1 MKVVIVGGVAAGAS
15 AAARLRRLDEFA
27 EITLIEKGPAISYAN
42 CGLPYHVGG
51 VIPDRDNLLVMSAE
65 GFRKRFNVNV
75 RTSCEATAID
85 RKAKTVSVRNAD
97 GSVEALPYDRLLLA
111 TGATPIRIPIPG
123 LPDDRVFTLNSLTD
137 MDRLIAAVRGAKSAL
152 VIGGGAIGVG
162 TAENLAHLG
171 LAVPLV
177 GKAPNILP
185 AMLDPAMAT
194 WAEDALRETGVDL
207 RTKRT
212 VAAWADGVATLD
224 DGATVPADLV
234 VMALGVRPNSALA
247 KAAGLDLGPKGHIKV
262 DNFLHT
268 SDPSIFAAGD
278 VAEVD
283 GFAVALAGPA
293 NLQGRAFAKG
303 IVEVDDEYSDLTL
316 PYDPGLACGIV
327 KVGALTAAGT
337 GVPEARLK
345 VEGKTYVAIYA
356 HPMSHAGYYP
366 GATPIHVK
374 VLIDETGAIL
384 GAQAVGTEGVDKL
397 IDVINASACDIS
409 GCSCLADLN
418 LCYAPPYGSAKSP
431 ANMLGMIIEN
441 IDNAL
446 TRLITPAQIPEGAF
460 LLDVREPAEVA
471 GGTIPGAV
479 NIPLGDLRD
488 RLGEVPKDRPIVV
501 FCKVGQRG
509 YFAERILVQR
519 GYNVFNLSGGYTT
532 WLAYK
537 KAGLL

>member
-15 AAARLRRLDEFA
+15 AAARLRRLNEFA

-65 GFRKRFNVNV
+65 GFRKRFNVDV

-85 RKAKTVSVRNAD
+85 RTAKTVTVRNAD
-97 GSVEALPYDRLLLA
+97 GSAEALPYDRLLLA

-152 VIGGGAIGVG
+152 VIGGGAIGVE
-162 TAENLAHLG
+162 TAENLAHRG
-171 LAVPLV
+171 LTVTLV
-177 GKAPNILP
+177 EKARNILP
-185 AMLDPAMAT
+185 AMLDPEMAT

-212 VAAWADGVATLD
+212 VASWADGVATLD
-224 DGATVPADLV
+224 DGATVPADLI

-247 KAAGLDLGPKGHIKV
+247 QAAGLELGPKGHIKV

-268 SDPSIFAAGD
+268 SDPDIFAAGD

-303 IVEVDDEYSDLTL
+303 VVKVDEDSDLAL
-316 PYDPGLACGIV
+316 PYEPGLACGIV
-327 KVGALTAAGT
+327 KVGALTAAAT

-345 VEGKTYVAIYA
+345 AEKAYTAIYA

-374 VLIDETGAIL
+374 VLMGVAGEIL

-397 IDVINASACDIS
+397 IDVINASVCDIS

-431 ANMLGMIIEN
+431 ANMLGMIVEN

-446 TRLITPAQIPEGAF
+446 SSPITPAQIPEGAF

>member
-27 EITLIEKGPAISYAN
+27 EITLVEKGPAISYAN

-65 GFRKRFNVNV
+65 GFRKRFNVDV

-85 RKAKTVSVRNAD
+85 RAAKTVTVRNAD

-111 TGATPIRIPIPG
+111 TGATPIRIPVPG

-152 VIGGGAIGVG
+152 VIGGGAIGVE
-162 TAENLAHLG
+162 TAENLVHRGLTVTLG
-171 LAVPLV
+171 E
-177 GKAPNILP
+177 KAPNILP
-185 AMLDPAMAT
+185 AMLDPEMAT

-212 VAAWADGVATLD
+212 VASWADGVATLD

-247 KAAGLDLGPKGHIKV
+247 QAAGLDLGPKGHIKV
-262 DNFLHT
+262 DAFLHT
-268 SDPSIFAAGD
+268 SDPTIFAAGD

-303 IVEVDDEYSDLTL
+303 IVEVDEDSDLAL
-316 PYDPGLACGIV
+316 PYDPGLASGIV
-327 KVGALTAAGT
+327 KVGALTAAAT

-345 VEGKTYVAIYA
+345 AEKAYTAIYA

-374 VLIDETGAIL
+374 VLMGVAGEIL

-397 IDVINASACDIS
+397 IDVINASVCDIS

-431 ANMLGMIIEN
+431 ANMLGMIVEN

-446 TRLITPAQIPEGAF
+446 SSPLTPAQIPEGAF

-488 RLGEVPKDRPIVV
+488 RLGEVPKDRPVVV

>member
-65 GFRKRFNVNV
+65 GFRKRFNVDV
-75 RTSCEATAID
+75 RISCEATAID
-85 RKAKTVSVRNAD
+85 RAAKTVTVRNAD
-97 GSVEALPYDRLLLA
+97 GSVETLPYDRLLLA
-111 TGATPIRIPIPG
+111 TGATPIRIPVPG

-152 VIGGGAIGVG
+152 VIGGGAIGVE
-162 TAENLAHLG
+162 TAENLAHRG
-171 LAVPLV
+171 LTVTLV
-177 GKAPNILP
+177 EKAPNILP
-185 AMLDPAMAT
+185 AMLDPEMAT

-212 VAAWADGVATLD
+212 VASWADGVATLD

-247 KAAGLDLGPKGHIKV
+247 QTAGLKLGPKGHIKV

-268 SDPSIFAAGD
+268 SDPTIFAAGD

-303 IVEVDDEYSDLTL
+303 IVEVDEDSDLAL
-316 PYDPGLACGIV
+316 PYDPGLASGIV
-327 KVGALTAAGT
+327 KVGALTAAAT

-345 VEGKTYVAIYA
+345 AEGKTYAAIYA

-374 VLIDETGAIL
+374 VLMGVAGEIL

-397 IDVINASACDIS
+397 IDVINASVCDIS

-431 ANMLGMIIEN
+431 ANMLGMIVEN

-446 TRLITPAQIPEGAF
+446 SSPLTPAQIPEGAF
-460 LLDVREPAEVA
+460 LLDVREPTEVA

-488 RLGEVPKDRPIVV
+488 RLGEVPKDRPVVV

>member
-15 AAARLRRLDEFA
+15 AAARLRRLNEFA

-65 GFRKRFNVNV
+65 GFRKRFNMDV

-85 RKAKTVSVRNAD
+85 RTAKTVTVRNAD

-111 TGATPIRIPIPG
+111 TGATPIRIPVLG

-152 VIGGGAIGVG
+152 VIGGGAIGVE
-162 TAENLAHLG
+162 TAENLAHRG
-171 LAVPLV
+171 LTVTLV
-177 GKAPNILP
+177 EKAPNILP
-185 AMLDPAMAT
+185 AMLDPEMAT
-194 WAEDALRETGVDL
+194 WAEDALRETGVGL

-212 VAAWADGVATLD
+212 VASWADGVATLD
-224 DGATVPADLV
+224 DGATVPSDLV

-247 KAAGLDLGPKGHIKV
+247 QAAGLELGSKGHIKV
-262 DNFLHT
+262 DAFLHT
-268 SDPSIFAAGD
+268 SDPTIFAAGD

-303 IVEVDDEYSDLTL
+303 IVEVDEDSDLAL
-316 PYDPGLACGIV
+316 PYDPGLASGIV
-327 KVGALTAAGT
+327 KVGALTAAAT

-345 VEGKTYVAIYA
+345 AEKAYTAIYA

-374 VLIDETGAIL
+374 VLMGVAGEIL

-397 IDVINASACDIS
+397 IDVINASVCDIS

-431 ANMLGMIIEN
+431 ANMLGLIVEN

-446 TRLITPAQIPEGAF
+446 SSPLTPAQIPEGAF

-519 GYNVFNLSGGYTT
+519 GYDVCNLSGGYTT

>member
-15 AAARLRRLDEFA
+15 AAARLRRLNEFA

-65 GFRKRFNVNV
+65 GFRKRFNVDV

-85 RKAKTVSVRNAD
+85 RAAKTVTVRNAD

-111 TGATPIRIPIPG
+111 TGATPIRIPVPG

-152 VIGGGAIGVG
+152 VIGGGAIGVE
-162 TAENLAHLG
+162 TAENLAHRG
-171 LAVPLV
+171 LTVTLV
-177 GKAPNILP
+177 EKARNILP
-185 AMLDPAMAT
+185 AMLDPEMAT

-212 VAAWADGVATLD
+212 VASWADGVATLD
-224 DGATVPADLV
+224 DGATVPSDLV

-247 KAAGLDLGPKGHIKV
+247 QAAGLTLGPKGHIKV

-268 SDPSIFAAGD
+268 SDPDIFAAGD

-303 IVEVDDEYSDLTL
+303 VVKVDEDSDLAL
-316 PYDPGLACGIV
+316 PYEPGLACGIV
-327 KVGALTAAGT
+327 KVGALTAAAT

-345 VEGKTYVAIYA
+345 AEKAYTAIYA

-374 VLIDETGAIL
+374 VLMGVAGEIL

-397 IDVINASACDIS
+397 IDVINASVCDIS

-431 ANMLGMIIEN
+431 ANMLGMIVEN

-446 TRLITPAQIPEGAF
+446 SSPLTPAQIPEGAF

-471 GGTIPGAV
+471 GGTIPGAM

-488 RLGEVPKDRPIVV
+488 RLGEVPQDRPIVA

>member
-65 GFRKRFNVNV
+65 GFRKRFNVDV

-85 RKAKTVSVRNAD
+85 RAAKTVTVRNAA

-111 TGATPIRIPIPG
+111 TGATPIRIPVPG

-137 MDRLIAAVRGAKSAL
+137 MDCLIAAVRGAKSAL
-152 VIGGGAIGVG
+152 VIGGGAIGVE
-162 TAENLAHLG
+162 TAENLAHRG
-171 LAVPLV
+171 LTVTLV
-177 GKAPNILP
+177 EKARNILP
-185 AMLDPAMAT
+185 AMLDPEMAT

-212 VAAWADGVATLD
+212 VASWADGVATLD

-247 KAAGLDLGPKGHIKV
+247 QAAGLDLGPKGHIKV

-268 SDPSIFAAGD
+268 SDPDIFAAGD

-303 IVEVDDEYSDLTL
+303 VVKVDEDSDLAL
-316 PYDPGLACGIV
+316 PYEPGLACGIV
-327 KVGALTAAGT
+327 KVGALTAAAT

-345 VEGKTYVAIYA
+345 AEKAYTAIYA

-374 VLIDETGAIL
+374 VLMGVAGEIL

-397 IDVINASACDIS
+397 IDVINASVCDIS
-409 GCSCLADLN
+409 GCSCLAELN

-431 ANMLGMIIEN
+431 ANMLGMIVEN

-446 TRLITPAQIPEGAF
+446 SSPITPAQIPEGAF

-488 RLGEVPKDRPIVV
+488 RLGEVPKDRPIVA

-509 YFAERILVQR
+509 YFAERILAQR
-519 GYNVFNLSGGYTT
+519 GYDVCNLSGGYTT

>member
-65 GFRKRFNVNV
+65 GFRKRFNVDV

-85 RKAKTVSVRNAD
+85 RTAKTVTVRNAD

-111 TGATPIRIPIPG
+111 TGATPIRISVPG

-152 VIGGGAIGVG
+152 VIGGGAIGVE
-162 TAENLAHLG
+162 TAENLAHRG
-171 LAVPLV
+171 LTMTLV
-177 GKAPNILP
+177 EKAPNILP
-185 AMLDPAMAT
+185 AMLDPEMAT

-212 VAAWADGVATLD
+212 VASWADGVATLD

-247 KAAGLDLGPKGHIKV
+247 QAAGLDLGAKGHIKV
-262 DNFLHT
+262 NAHLQT
-268 SDPSIFAAGD
+268 SDPDIFAAGD

-293 NLQGRAFAKG
+293 NLQGRAFAKS
-303 IVEVDDEYSDLTL
+303 IVDVEEGSNLSL
-316 PYDPGLACGIV
+316 PYDPGLASGIV

-345 VEGKTYVAIYA
+345 AEGKTYTAIYA
-356 HPMSHAGYYP
+356 HPLAHAGYYP

-374 VLIDETGAIL
+374 VLMGEAWEIL

-409 GCSCLADLN
+409 GCSCLSELN
-418 LCYAPPYGSAKSP
+418 LCYAPPYGSAKAP
-431 ANMLGMIIEN
+431 VNMLGMIAEN
-441 IDNAL
+441 AEDEL
-446 TRLITPAQIPEGAF
+446 TRPITPAQIPEGAL

-509 YFAERILVQR
+509 YFAERLLSQR
-519 GYNVFNLSGGYTT
+519 GYDVVNLSGGYTT

>member
-65 GFRKRFNVNV
+65 GFRKRFNVDV

-85 RKAKTVSVRNAD
+85 RTAKTVTVRNAD

-111 TGATPIRIPIPG
+111 TGATPIRIPVPG

-152 VIGGGAIGVG
+152 VIGGGAIGVE
-162 TAENLAHLG
+162 TAENLAHRG
-171 LAVPLV
+171 LTMTLV
-177 GKAPNILP
+177 EKAPNILP
-185 AMLDPAMAT
+185 AMLDPEMAT
-194 WAEDALRETGVDL
+194 WAEDALREMGVDL

-212 VAAWADGVATLD
+212 VASWADGVATLD

-345 VEGKTYVAIYA
+345 AEGKTYVAIYA

>member
-15 AAARLRRLDEFA
+15 AAARLRRLNEFA

-65 GFRKRFNVNV
+65 GFRKRFNVDV

-85 RKAKTVSVRNAD
+85 RAAKTVTVRNAD

-111 TGATPIRIPIPG
+111 TGATPIRIPVPG

-152 VIGGGAIGVG
+152 VIGGGAIGVE
-162 TAENLAHLG
+162 TAENLAHRG
-171 LAVPLV
+171 LTVTLV
-177 GKAPNILP
+177 EKARNILP
-185 AMLDPAMAT
+185 AMLDPEMAT
-194 WAEDALRETGVDL
+194 WAEDALRETGVGL

-212 VAAWADGVATLD
+212 VASWADGVATLD

-247 KAAGLDLGPKGHIKV
+247 QAAGLELGPKGHIKV
-262 DNFLHT
+262 DCHLQT
-268 SDPSIFAAGD
+268 SAPSIFAAGD

-303 IVEVDDEYSDLTL
+303 VVKVDEDSDLAL
-316 PYDPGLACGIV
+316 PYEPGLACGIV
-327 KVGALTAAGT
+327 KVGALTAAAT

-345 VEGKTYVAIYA
+345 AEKAYTAIYA

-374 VLIDETGAIL
+374 VLMDVAGEIL

-409 GCSCLADLN
+409 GCSCLSELN
-418 LCYAPPYGSAKSP
+418 LCYAPPYGSAKAP
-431 ANMLGMIIEN
+431 VNMLGMIAEN
-441 IDNAL
+441 AEDEL
-446 TRLITPAQIPEGAF
+446 TRPITPAQIPEGAF
-460 LLDVREPAEVA
+460 LLDVREPMEVA

-488 RLGEVPKDRPIVV
+488 RLGEVPKDRPVVV

>member
-65 GFRKRFNVNV
+65 GFRKRFNVDV

-85 RKAKTVSVRNAD
+85 RAAKTVTVRNAD
-97 GSVEALPYDRLLLA
+97 GSAEALPYDRLLLA
-111 TGATPIRIPIPG
+111 TGATPIRIPVPG

-152 VIGGGAIGVG
+152 VIGGGAIGVE
-162 TAENLAHLG
+162 TAENLAHRG
-171 LAVPLV
+171 LTVTLV
-177 GKAPNILP
+177 EKAPNILP
-185 AMLDPAMAT
+185 AMLDPEMAT

-212 VAAWADGVATLD
+212 VASWADGVATLD
-224 DGATVPADLV
+224 DGAAVPADLV

-247 KAAGLDLGPKGHIKV
+247 QAAGLDLGPKGHIKV

-268 SDPSIFAAGD
+268 SDPDIFAAGD

-303 IVEVDDEYSDLTL
+303 VVKVDEDSDLAL
-316 PYDPGLACGIV
+316 PYEPDLACGIV
-327 KVGALTAAGT
+327 KVGALTAAAT

-345 VEGKTYVAIYA
+345 AEKAYTAIYA

-374 VLIDETGAIL
+374 VLMGVAGEIL

-397 IDVINASACDIS
+397 IDVINASVCDIS
-409 GCSCLADLN
+409 GCSCLAELN

-431 ANMLGMIIEN
+431 ANMLGMIVEN

-446 TRLITPAQIPEGAF
+446 SSPITPAQIPEGAF

-488 RLGEVPKDRPIVV
+488 RLGELPQDRPIVA

-509 YFAERILVQR
+509 YFAERILAQR
-519 GYNVFNLSGGYTT
+519 GYDVCNLSGGYTT

>member
-15 AAARLRRLDEFA
+15 AAARLRRLNEFA

-65 GFRKRFNVNV
+65 GFRKRFNVDV
-75 RTSCEATAID
+75 HTSCEATAID
-85 RKAKTVSVRNAD
+85 RAAKTVTVRNAD

-111 TGATPIRIPIPG
+111 TGATPIRIPVPG

-152 VIGGGAIGVG
+152 VIGGGAIGVE
-162 TAENLAHLG
+162 TAENLAHRG
-171 LAVPLV
+171 LTVTLV
-177 GKAPNILP
+177 EKARNILP
-185 AMLDPAMAT
+185 AMLDPEMAT
-194 WAEDALRETGVDL
+194 WAEDALRETGVGL

-212 VAAWADGVATLD
+212 VASWADGVATLD

-247 KAAGLDLGPKGHIKV
+247 QAAGLDLGPKGHIKV

-268 SDPSIFAAGD
+268 SDPDIFAAGD

-303 IVEVDDEYSDLTL
+303 VVKVDEDSDLAL
-316 PYDPGLACGIV
+316 PYEPGLACGIV
-327 KVGALTAAGT
+327 KVGALTAAAT

-345 VEGKTYVAIYA
+345 AEKAYTAIYA

-374 VLIDETGAIL
+374 VLMGVAGEIL

-397 IDVINASACDIS
+397 IDVINASVCDIS

-431 ANMLGMIIEN
+431 ANMLGMIVEN

-446 TRLITPAQIPEGAF
+446 SSPLTPAQIPEGAF

-488 RLGEVPKDRPIVV
+488 RLGELPQDRPIVV

>member
-15 AAARLRRLDEFA
+15 AAARLRRLNEFA

-65 GFRKRFNVNV
+65 GFRKRFNVDV

-85 RKAKTVSVRNAD
+85 RAAKTVTVRNAD
-97 GSVEALPYDRLLLA
+97 GSVEAIPYDRLLLA

-152 VIGGGAIGVG
+152 VIGGGAIGVE
-162 TAENLAHLG
+162 TAENLAHRG
-171 LAVPLV
+171 LTVTLV
-177 GKAPNILP
+177 EKAPNILP
-185 AMLDPAMAT
+185 AMLDPEMAT

-212 VAAWADGVATLD
+212 VASWVDGVATLD

-247 KAAGLDLGPKGHIKV
+247 QAAGLELGPKGHIKV

-268 SDPSIFAAGD
+268 SDPDIFAAGD

-303 IVEVDDEYSDLTL
+303 VVKVDEDSDLAL
-316 PYDPGLACGIV
+316 PYEPGLACGIV
-327 KVGALTAAGT
+327 KVGALTAAAT

-345 VEGKTYVAIYA
+345 AEKAYTAIYA

-374 VLIDETGAIL
+374 VLMGVAGEIL

-397 IDVINASACDIS
+397 IDVINASVCDIS

-431 ANMLGMIIEN
+431 ANMLGMIVEN

-446 TRLITPAQIPEGAF
+446 SSPLTPAQIPEGAF
-460 LLDVREPAEVA
+460 LLDVREPMEVA

-488 RLGEVPKDRPIVV
+488 RLGEVPKDRPVVV

>member
-15 AAARLRRLDEFA
+15 AAARLRRLNEFA

-65 GFRKRFNVNV
+65 GFRKRFNVDV

-85 RKAKTVSVRNAD
+85 RAAKTVTVRNAD

-152 VIGGGAIGVG
+152 VIGGGAIGVE
-162 TAENLAHLG
+162 TAENLAHRG
-171 LAVPLV
+171 LTVTLV
-177 GKAPNILP
+177 EKARNILP
-185 AMLDPAMAT
+185 AMLDPEMAT

-212 VAAWADGVATLD
+212 VASWADGVATLD
-224 DGATVPADLV
+224 DGATVPSDLV

-247 KAAGLDLGPKGHIKV
+247 QAAGLTLGPKGHIKV

-268 SDPSIFAAGD
+268 SDPDIFAAGD

-303 IVEVDDEYSDLTL
+303 VVKVDEDSDLAL
-316 PYDPGLACGIV
+316 PYEPGLACGIV
-327 KVGALTAAGT
+327 KVGALTAAAT

-345 VEGKTYVAIYA
+345 AEKAYTAIYA

-374 VLIDETGAIL
+374 VLMGVAGEIL

-397 IDVINASACDIS
+397 IDVINASVCDIS

-431 ANMLGMIIEN
+431 ANMLGMIVEN

-446 TRLITPAQIPEGAF
+446 SSPLTPAQIPEGAF

-488 RLGEVPKDRPIVV
+488 RLGEVPKDRPVVV

>member
-27 EITLIEKGPAISYAN
+27 EITLVEKGPAISYAN

-65 GFRKRFNVNV
+65 GFRKRFNVDV

-85 RKAKTVSVRNAD
+85 RAAKTVTVRNAD
-97 GSVEALPYDRLLLA
+97 GSVETLPYDRLLLA
-111 TGATPIRIPIPG
+111 TGATPIRIPVPG

-137 MDRLIAAVRGAKSAL
+137 MDRLIVAVRGAKSAL
-152 VIGGGAIGVG
+152 VIGGGAIGVE
-162 TAENLAHLG
+162 TAENLVYRG
-171 LAVPLV
+171 LTVTLV
-177 GKAPNILP
+177 EKAPNILP
-185 AMLDPAMAT
+185 AMLDPEMAT

-212 VAAWADGVATLD
+212 VASWVDGVATLD
-224 DGATVPADLV
+224 DGATVPADLI

-247 KAAGLDLGPKGHIKV
+247 QAAGLDLGLKGHIKV

-268 SDPSIFAAGD
+268 SDPDIFAAGD

-303 IVEVDDEYSDLTL
+303 IVEVDDDSDLAL
-316 PYDPGLACGIV
+316 PYEPGLACGIV
-327 KVGALTAAGT
+327 KVGTLTAAAT

-345 VEGKTYVAIYA
+345 AEGKTYAAIYA

-374 VLIDETGAIL
+374 VLIGEVGEIL

-397 IDVINASACDIS
+397 IDVINASVCDIS

-418 LCYAPPYGSAKSP
+418 LCYAPPYSSAKSP

-446 TRLITPAQIPEGAF
+446 SSPITPAQIPEGAF

>member
-15 AAARLRRLDEFA
+15 AAARLRRLNEFA

-65 GFRKRFNVNV
+65 GFRKRFNVDV

-85 RKAKTVSVRNAD
+85 RTAKTVTVRNAD
-97 GSVEALPYDRLLLA
+97 GSAEALPYDRLLLA
-111 TGATPIRIPIPG
+111 TGATPIRIPVPG
-123 LPDDRVFTLNSLTD
+123 LPDDRVFTLNSLSD

-152 VIGGGAIGVG
+152 VIGGGAIGVE
-162 TAENLAHLG
+162 TAENLAHRG
-171 LAVPLV
+171 LTVTLV
-177 GKAPNILP
+177 EKAPNILP
-185 AMLDPAMAT
+185 AMLDPEMAT

-212 VAAWADGVATLD
+212 VASWADGVATLD
-224 DGATVPADLV
+224 DGATVPSDLV

-247 KAAGLDLGPKGHIKV
+247 QAAGLTLGPKGHIKV

-268 SDPSIFAAGD
+268 SDPDIFAAGD

-303 IVEVDDEYSDLTL
+303 VVKVDEDSDLAL
-316 PYDPGLACGIV
+316 PYEPGLACGIV
-327 KVGALTAAGT
+327 KVGALTAAAT

-345 VEGKTYVAIYA
+345 AEKAYTAIYA

-374 VLIDETGAIL
+374 VLMGVAGEIL

-397 IDVINASACDIS
+397 IDVINASVCDIS

-431 ANMLGMIIEN
+431 ANMLGMIVEN

-446 TRLITPAQIPEGAF
+446 SSPLTPAQIPEGAF

>member
-15 AAARLRRLDEFA
+15 AAARLRRLNEFA

-65 GFRKRFNVNV
+65 GFRKRFNVDV

-85 RKAKTVSVRNAD
+85 RTAKTVTVRNAD
-97 GSVEALPYDRLLLA
+97 GSAEALPYDRLLLA

-152 VIGGGAIGVG
+152 VIGGGAIGVE
-162 TAENLAHLG
+162 TAENLAHRG
-171 LAVPLV
+171 LTVTLV
-177 GKAPNILP
+177 EKARNILP
-185 AMLDPAMAT
+185 AMLDPEMAT
-194 WAEDALRETGVDL
+194 WAEDALRETGVGL

-212 VAAWADGVATLD
+212 VASWADGVATLD

-247 KAAGLDLGPKGHIKV
+247 QAAGLTLGPKGHIKV

-268 SDPSIFAAGD
+268 SDPDIFAAGD

-303 IVEVDDEYSDLTL
+303 VVKVDEDSDLAL
-316 PYDPGLACGIV
+316 PYEPGLACGIV
-327 KVGALTAAGT
+327 KVGALTAAAT

-345 VEGKTYVAIYA
+345 AEKAYTAIYA

-374 VLIDETGAIL
+374 VLMGVAGEIL

-397 IDVINASACDIS
+397 IDVINASVCDIS

-446 TRLITPAQIPEGAF
+446 SSPITPAQIPEGAF
-460 LLDVREPAEVA
+460 LLDVREPMEVA

-488 RLGEVPKDRPIVV
+488 RLGEVPKDRPVVV

>member
-15 AAARLRRLDEFA
+15 AAARLRRLNEFA

-65 GFRKRFNVNV
+65 GFRKRFNMDV
-75 RTSCEATAID
+75 RASCEATAID
-85 RKAKTVSVRNAD
+85 RTAKTVTVRNAD

-111 TGATPIRIPIPG
+111 TGATPIRIPVLG

-152 VIGGGAIGVG
+152 VIGGGAIGVE
-162 TAENLAHLG
+162 TAENLAHRG
-171 LAVPLV
+171 LTVTLV
-177 GKAPNILP
+177 EKAPNILP
-185 AMLDPAMAT
+185 AMLDPEMAT

-212 VAAWADGVATLD
+212 VASWADGVATLD

-247 KAAGLDLGPKGHIKV
+247 QAAGLDLGPRGHIKV
-262 DNFLHT
+262 DCHLQT

-278 VAEVD
+278 VAEVC
-283 GFAVALAGPA
+283 GEAIALAGPA
-293 NLQGRAFAKG
+293 NKQGRIAACNLCQ
-303 IVEVDDEYSDLTL
+303 DDMDEYCSNALEML
-316 PYDPGLACGIV
+316 GSSIV
-327 KVGALTAAGT
+327 KVGSLTVAVT
-337 GVPEARLK
+337 GKRPLR
-345 VEGKTYVAIYA
+345 EGSSYDTVYL

-366 GATPIHVK
+366 NATPLHIK
-374 VLIDETGAIL
+374 VVFESDPLYTVTEVYSV
-384 GAQAVGTEGVDKL
+384 QVVGTENVARLVDL
-397 IDVINASACDIS
+397 
-409 GCSCLADLN
+409 LALAIYEESPPFYLAEAD
-418 LCYAPPYGSAKSP
+418 LCYAPPYGSAKAP
-431 ANMLGMIIEN
+431 MNMLGMIAEN
-441 IDNAL
+441 IKDGL
-446 TRLITPAQIPEGAF
+446 THPLTPAQIPEGAF

>member
-27 EITLIEKGPAISYAN
+27 EITLVEKGPAISYAN

-65 GFRKRFNVNV
+65 GFRKRFNVDV

-85 RKAKTVSVRNAD
+85 RAAKTVTVRNAD

-111 TGATPIRIPIPG
+111 TGATPIRIPVPG

-152 VIGGGAIGVG
+152 VIGGGAIGVE
-162 TAENLAHLG
+162 TAENLVHRG
-171 LAVPLV
+171 LTVTLV
-177 GKAPNILP
+177 EKAPNILP
-185 AMLDPAMAT
+185 AMLDPEMAT

-212 VAAWADGVATLD
+212 VASWADGVATLD

-247 KAAGLDLGPKGHIKV
+247 QAAGLDLGPKGHIKV
-262 DNFLHT
+262 DAFLHT
-268 SDPSIFAAGD
+268 SDPTIFAAGD

-303 IVEVDDEYSDLTL
+303 IVEVDEDSDLAL

-327 KVGALTAAGT
+327 KVGALTAAAT

-345 VEGKTYVAIYA
+345 AEKAYTAIYA

-374 VLIDETGAIL
+374 VLMGVAGEIL

-397 IDVINASACDIS
+397 IDVINASVCDIS
-409 GCSCLADLN
+409 GCSCLAELN

-431 ANMLGMIIEN
+431 ANMLGMIVEN

-446 TRLITPAQIPEGAF
+446 SSPLTPAQIPEGAF

>member
-152 VIGGGAIGVG
+152 VIGGGAIGVE
-162 TAENLAHLG
+162 TAENLAHRG
-171 LAVPLV
+171 LTVTLV
-177 GKAPNILP
+177 EKAPNILP
-185 AMLDPAMAT
+185 AMLDPEMAT
-194 WAEDALRETGVDL
+194 WAEDALREMGVDL

-212 VAAWADGVATLD
+212 VASWADGVATLD

-345 VEGKTYVAIYA
+345 AEGKTYVAIYA

>member
-152 VIGGGAIGVG
+152 VIGGGAIGVE
-162 TAENLAHLG
+162 TAENLAHRG
-171 LAVPLV
+171 LAVTLV
-177 GKAPNILP
+177 EKAPNILP
-185 AMLDPAMAT
+185 AMLDPEMAT
-194 WAEDALRETGVDL
+194 WAEDALREMGVDL

-212 VAAWADGVATLD
+212 VASWADGVATLD

-345 VEGKTYVAIYA
+345 AEGKTYVAIYA

>member
-15 AAARLRRLDEFA
+15 AAARLRRLNEFA

-65 GFRKRFNVNV
+65 GFRKRFNVDV

-85 RKAKTVSVRNAD
+85 CAAKTVTVRNAD

-152 VIGGGAIGVG
+152 VIGGGAIGVE
-162 TAENLAHLG
+162 TAENLAHRG
-171 LAVPLV
+171 LTVTLV
-177 GKAPNILP
+177 EKARNILP
-185 AMLDPAMAT
+185 AMLDPEMAT

-212 VAAWADGVATLD
+212 VASWADGVATLD
-224 DGATVPADLV
+224 DGAAVPADLV

-247 KAAGLDLGPKGHIKV
+247 QAAGLELGPKGHIKV

-268 SDPSIFAAGD
+268 SDPDIFAAGD

-303 IVEVDDEYSDLTL
+303 VVKVDEDSDLAL
-316 PYDPGLACGIV
+316 PYEPGLACGIV
-327 KVGALTAAGT
+327 KVGALTAAAT

-345 VEGKTYVAIYA
+345 AEKAYTAIYA

-374 VLIDETGAIL
+374 VLMGVAGEIL

-397 IDVINASACDIS
+397 IDVINASVCDIS

-431 ANMLGMIIEN
+431 ANMLGMIVEN

-446 TRLITPAQIPEGAF
+446 SSPITPAQIPEGAF

>member
-15 AAARLRRLDEFA
+15 AAARLRRLNEFA

-65 GFRKRFNVNV
+65 GFRKRFNVDV

-85 RKAKTVSVRNAD
+85 RAAKTVTVRNAD

-111 TGATPIRIPIPG
+111 TGATPIRIPVPG

-152 VIGGGAIGVG
+152 VIGGGAIGVE
-162 TAENLAHLG
+162 TAENLAHRG
-171 LAVPLV
+171 LTVTLV
-177 GKAPNILP
+177 EKARNILP
-185 AMLDPAMAT
+185 AMLDPEMAT

-212 VAAWADGVATLD
+212 VASWADGVATLD
-224 DGATVPADLV
+224 DGAAVPADLV

-247 KAAGLDLGPKGHIKV
+247 QAAGLELGPKGHIKV
-262 DNFLHT
+262 DCHLQT

-303 IVEVDDEYSDLTL
+303 VVKVDEDSDLAL
-316 PYDPGLACGIV
+316 PYEPGLACGIV
-327 KVGALTAAGT
+327 KVGALTAAAT

-345 VEGKTYVAIYA
+345 AEKAYTAIYA

-374 VLIDETGAIL
+374 VLMGVAGEIL

-397 IDVINASACDIS
+397 IDVINASVCDIS

-431 ANMLGMIIEN
+431 ANMLGMIVEN

-446 TRLITPAQIPEGAF
+446 SSPLTPAQIPEGAF

-509 YFAERILVQR
+509 YFAERILAQR

>member
-15 AAARLRRLDEFA
+15 AAARLRRLNEFA

-65 GFRKRFNVNV
+65 GFRKRFNVDV

-85 RKAKTVSVRNAD
+85 RAAKTVTVRNAA

-111 TGATPIRIPIPG
+111 TGATPIRIPVPG

-152 VIGGGAIGVG
+152 VIGGGAIGVE
-162 TAENLAHLG
+162 TAENLAHRG
-171 LAVPLV
+171 LTVTLV
-177 GKAPNILP
+177 EKARNILP
-185 AMLDPAMAT
+185 AMLDPEMAT

-212 VAAWADGVATLD
+212 VASWADGVATLD
-224 DGATVPADLV
+224 DGATVPSDLV

-247 KAAGLDLGPKGHIKV
+247 QAAGLTLGPKGHIKV

-268 SDPSIFAAGD
+268 SDPDIFAAGD

-303 IVEVDDEYSDLTL
+303 VVKVDEDSDLAL
-316 PYDPGLACGIV
+316 PYEPGLACGIV
-327 KVGALTAAGT
+327 KVGALTAAAT

-345 VEGKTYVAIYA
+345 AEKAYTAIYA

-374 VLIDETGAIL
+374 VLMGVAGEIL

-397 IDVINASACDIS
+397 IDVINASVCDIS

-431 ANMLGMIIEN
+431 ANMLGMIVEN

-446 TRLITPAQIPEGAF
+446 SSPLTPAQIPEGAF

-471 GGTIPGAV
+471 GGTIPGAM

-488 RLGEVPKDRPIVV
+488 RLGEVPQDRPIVA

>member
-15 AAARLRRLDEFA
+15 AAARLRRLNEFA

-65 GFRKRFNVNV
+65 GFRKRFNMDV

-85 RKAKTVSVRNAD
+85 RTAKTVTVRNAD

-111 TGATPIRIPIPG
+111 TGATPIRIPVLG

-152 VIGGGAIGVG
+152 VIGGGAIGVE
-162 TAENLAHLG
+162 TAENLAHRG
-171 LAVPLV
+171 LTVTLV
-177 GKAPNILP
+177 EKAPNILP
-185 AMLDPAMAT
+185 AMLDPEMAT
-194 WAEDALRETGVDL
+194 WAEDALRETGVGL

-212 VAAWADGVATLD
+212 VASWADGVATLD
-224 DGATVPADLV
+224 DGATVPSDLV

-247 KAAGLDLGPKGHIKV
+247 QAAGLELGSKGHLKV
-262 DNFLHT
+262 DAFLHT
-268 SDPSIFAAGD
+268 SDPTIFAAGD

-303 IVEVDDEYSDLTL
+303 IVEVDEDSDLAL
-316 PYDPGLACGIV
+316 PYDPGLASGIV
-327 KVGALTAAGT
+327 KVGALTAAAT

-345 VEGKTYVAIYA
+345 AEKAYTAIYA

-374 VLIDETGAIL
+374 VLMGVAGEIL

-397 IDVINASACDIS
+397 IDVINASVCDIS

-431 ANMLGMIIEN
+431 ANMLGLIVEN

-446 TRLITPAQIPEGAF
+446 SSPLTPAQIPEGAF

-519 GYNVFNLSGGYTT
+519 GYDVCNLSGGYTT

>member
-15 AAARLRRLDEFA
+15 AAARLRRLNEFA

-65 GFRKRFNVNV
+65 GFRKRFNVDV

-85 RKAKTVSVRNAD
+85 RAAKTVTVRNAD

-111 TGATPIRIPIPG
+111 TGATPIRIPVPG

-152 VIGGGAIGVG
+152 VIGGGAIGVE
-162 TAENLAHLG
+162 TAENLAHRG
-171 LAVPLV
+171 LTVTLV
-177 GKAPNILP
+177 EKAPNILP
-185 AMLDPAMAT
+185 AMLDPEMAT

-212 VAAWADGVATLD
+212 VASWADGVATLD
-224 DGATVPADLV
+224 DGATVPADLI

-247 KAAGLDLGPKGHIKV
+247 QAAGLELGPKGHIKV

-268 SDPSIFAAGD
+268 SDPDIFAAGD

-303 IVEVDDEYSDLTL
+303 VVKVDEDSDLAL
-316 PYDPGLACGIV
+316 PYEPGLACGIV
-327 KVGALTAAGT
+327 KVGALTAAAT

-345 VEGKTYVAIYA
+345 AEKAYTAIYA

-374 VLIDETGAIL
+374 VLMGVAGEIL

-397 IDVINASACDIS
+397 IDVINASVCDIS

-431 ANMLGMIIEN
+431 ANMLGMIVEN

-446 TRLITPAQIPEGAF
+446 SSPLTPRRGAQRPPHRCLLQGRPARLLCRAHFGPAWLQRLQP
-460 LLDVREPAEVA
+460 LRRLHHVA
-471 GGTIPGAV
+471 
-479 NIPLGDLRD
+479 
-488 RLGEVPKDRPIVV
+488 RL
-501 FCKVGQRG
+501 
-509 YFAERILVQR
+509 
-519 GYNVFNLSGGYTT
+519 
-532 WLAYK
+532 
-537 KAGLL
+537 

>member
-65 GFRKRFNVNV
+65 GFRKRFNVDV

-85 RKAKTVSVRNAD
+85 RTAKTVTVRNAD
-97 GSVEALPYDRLLLA
+97 GSTEALPYDRLLLA
-111 TGATPIRIPIPG
+111 TGATPIRIPVPG

-137 MDRLIAAVRGAKSAL
+137 MDRLVVAVRGAKSAL
-152 VIGGGAIGVG
+152 VIGGGAIGVE
-162 TAENLAHLG
+162 TAENLAHRG
-171 LAVPLV
+171 LTVTLV
-177 GKAPNILP
+177 EKAPNILP
-185 AMLDPAMAT
+185 AMLDPEMAT
-194 WAEDALRETGVDL
+194 WAEDALRETSVDL

-212 VAAWADGVATLD
+212 VASWADGVATLD

-247 KAAGLDLGPKGHIKV
+247 QAAGLTLGPKGHIKV

-268 SDPSIFAAGD
+268 SDPNIFAAGD

-303 IVEVDDEYSDLTL
+303 VVKVDEDSDLAL

-327 KVGALTAAGT
+327 KVGALTAAAT

-345 VEGKTYVAIYA
+345 AEKAYTAIYA

-374 VLIDETGAIL
+374 VLMGEAGAIL

-446 TRLITPAQIPEGAF
+446 SSPITPAQIPEGAF

>member
-65 GFRKRFNVNV
+65 GFRKRFNVDV

-85 RKAKTVSVRNAD
+85 RTAKTVTVRNAD
-97 GSVEALPYDRLLLA
+97 GSTEALPYDRLLLA
-111 TGATPIRIPIPG
+111 TGATPIRIPVPG

-137 MDRLIAAVRGAKSAL
+137 MDRLIVAVRGAKAAL
-152 VIGGGAIGVG
+152 VIGGGAIGVE
-162 TAENLAHLG
+162 TAENLAHRG
-171 LAVPLV
+171 LTVTLV
-177 GKAPNILP
+177 EKAPNILP
-185 AMLDPAMAT
+185 AMLDPEMAT

-212 VAAWADGVATLD
+212 VASWVDGVATLD

-247 KAAGLDLGPKGHIKV
+247 QAAGLDLGPKGHIEV

-268 SDPSIFAAGD
+268 SDPNIFAAGD

-303 IVEVDDEYSDLTL
+303 IVEVDEDSDLTL

-327 KVGALTAAGT
+327 KVGGLTAAGT
-337 GVPEARLK
+337 GVPEVWLK
-345 VEGKTYVAIYA
+345 IRGKTYTAIYA

-366 GATPIHVK
+366 GATSIHVK

-446 TRLITPAQIPEGAF
+446 SSPLTPAQIPEGAF

>member
-65 GFRKRFNVNV
+65 GFRKRFNVDV

-85 RKAKTVSVRNAD
+85 RAAKTVTVRNAD

-111 TGATPIRIPIPG
+111 TGATPIRIPVPG

-152 VIGGGAIGVG
+152 VIGGGAIGVE
-162 TAENLAHLG
+162 TAENLAHRG
-171 LAVPLV
+171 LTVTLV
-177 GKAPNILP
+177 EKARNILP
-185 AMLDPAMAT
+185 AMLDPEMAT
-194 WAEDALRETGVDL
+194 WAEDALRETGVGL

-212 VAAWADGVATLD
+212 VASWADGVATLD
-224 DGATVPADLV
+224 DGATVSADLI

-247 KAAGLDLGPKGHIKV
+247 QAAGLDLGPKGHIKV
-262 DNFLHT
+262 DCHLQT
-268 SDPSIFAAGD
+268 SAPSIFAAGD

-303 IVEVDDEYSDLTL
+303 VVKVDEDSDLAL
-316 PYDPGLACGIV
+316 PYEPGLACGIV
-327 KVGALTAAGT
+327 KVGALTAAAT

-345 VEGKTYVAIYA
+345 AEKAYTAIYA

-366 GATPIHVK
+366 GATSIHVK

-446 TRLITPAQIPEGAF
+446 SSPLTPAQIPEGAF

-488 RLGEVPKDRPIVV
+488 RLGELPQGRPIVA

>member
-15 AAARLRRLDEFA
+15 AAARLRRLNEFA

-65 GFRKRFNVNV
+65 GFRKRFNVDV

-85 RKAKTVSVRNAD
+85 RAAKTVTVRNAD

-111 TGATPIRIPIPG
+111 TGATPIRIPVPG

-152 VIGGGAIGVG
+152 VIGGGAIGVE
-162 TAENLAHLG
+162 TAENLAHRG
-171 LAVPLV
+171 LTVTLV
-177 GKAPNILP
+177 EKAPNILP
-185 AMLDPAMAT
+185 AMLDPEMAT

-212 VAAWADGVATLD
+212 VASWADGVATLD
-224 DGATVPADLV
+224 DGATVPADLI

-247 KAAGLDLGPKGHIKV
+247 QAAGLELGPKGHIKV

-268 SDPSIFAAGD
+268 SDPDIFAAGD

-303 IVEVDDEYSDLTL
+303 VVKVDEDSDLAL
-316 PYDPGLACGIV
+316 PYEPGLACGIV
-327 KVGALTAAGT
+327 KVGALTAAAT

-345 VEGKTYVAIYA
+345 AEKAYTAIYA

-374 VLIDETGAIL
+374 VLMGVAGEIL

-397 IDVINASACDIS
+397 IDVINASVCDIS

-431 ANMLGMIIEN
+431 ANMLGMIVEN

-446 TRLITPAQIPEGAF
+446 SSPLTPAQIPEGAF